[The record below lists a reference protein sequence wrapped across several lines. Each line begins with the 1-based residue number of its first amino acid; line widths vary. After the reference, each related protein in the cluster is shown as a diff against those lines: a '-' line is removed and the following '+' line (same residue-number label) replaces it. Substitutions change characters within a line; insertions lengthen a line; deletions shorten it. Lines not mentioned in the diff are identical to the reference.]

1 LLTKDPGQ
9 RPTIQE
15 LTEVPIIRNALNFLI
30 KEFEGKTFFELRSS
44 LIKMPL
50 INLPETTEKL
60 SFVYLWG
67 DRLYTEANETL
78 YVYSLSNLTSPSA
91 TYDLGING
99 KCYSALITENR
110 LYLGGACK
118 LHIFEVTPSLTE
130 PLTPVTQIPTENYV
144 HKILRVGDDLLL
156 G

>member
-1 LLTKDPGQ
+1 
-9 RPTIQE
+9 
-15 LTEVPIIRNALNFLI
+15 
-30 KEFEGKTFFELRSS
+30 
-44 LIKMPL
+44 MPL

-67 DRLYTEANETL
+67 DRLYTEANKTL
-78 YVYSLSNLTSPSA
+78 YVYSLSNFTSPSA
-91 TYDLGING
+91 TYPLDS
-99 KCYSALITENR
+99 KYYSALITENR

-130 PLTPVTQIPTENYV
+130 PLTLVAKIPTENYV